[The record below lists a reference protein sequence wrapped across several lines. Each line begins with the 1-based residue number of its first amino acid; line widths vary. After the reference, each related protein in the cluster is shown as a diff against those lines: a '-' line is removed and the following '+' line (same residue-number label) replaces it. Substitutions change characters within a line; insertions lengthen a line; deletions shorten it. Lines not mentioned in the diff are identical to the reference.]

1 MWKCYFITSL
11 KLYCQGW
18 VSSTIIIDYY
28 ILIVIIIGYSKSH
41 LSALYCRGCGLLHW
55 WWEDQVLWPPSAGE
69 TIYWLFHFSTIKYSI
84 FTFHFQVE
92 YYQLNH
98 GCLPVRL
105 LHYLSC
111 SPAPAGGVL
120 QLWWWNYVDGK
131 ALMCW
136 PQAPNI
142 CMIPG
147 EKEKETEVCSSPPSR
162 SSSPTP
168 PRWAHLNHV
177 LRWPSVSFSSNSIK
191 QIFLSLCFLHFLF
204 TFPGLL
210 TGKETPFISRWWKFF
225 QISSVAPFL
234 IFCSGQSH
242 GTQSRWQPARPQAKQ
257 IPPWARWS
265 SWKTSFIFTKDFLP
279 RKNSLEKCCFL
290 CTFPQYDPFV
300 KMICSNSL

>member
-18 VSSTIIIDYY
+18 VSSTIMIMIM
-28 ILIVIIIGYSKSH
+28 IIIIFLLLLLLAILNLTSQLSTAEGVVYSIDDGKTKF
-41 LSALYCRGCGLLHW
+41 YDLLQLVRQFI
-55 WWEDQVLWPPSAGE
+55 DF
-69 TIYWLFHFSTIKYSI
+69 FHFSTIKYSI

-257 IPPWARWS
+257 IPPWAR
-265 SWKTSFIFTKDFLP
+265 
-279 RKNSLEKCCFL
+279 
-290 CTFPQYDPFV
+290 
-300 KMICSNSL
+300 